1 MGSTS
6 FGQNPLKRF
15 KCTNCEAAY
24 TRKDNFVKHLKYDC
38 GNKAPAFPCP
48 MCDYQARR
56 KLQLQK
62 HINTSHKSKH
72 GIHLQLEDTFILLNC
87 YLYSAISTS
96 YTAASQLQPIT
107 FPFMCCNCG
116 RAFSLLNSLED
127 HLNKCESS
135 LCT

>member
-1 MGSTS
+1 MRST
-6 FGQNPLKRF
+6 FLGQNPLKRF
-15 KCTNCEAAY
+15 KCSNSEAAF
-24 TRKDNFVKHLKYDC
+24 TRKDNLAMNHLKYDC

-87 YLYSAISTS
+87 YLYFCYFYFLYSSVPT
-96 YTAASQLQPIT
+96 TAYYVSFYVLQMWPCLQPSQQS
-107 FPFMCCNCG
+107 G
-116 RAFSLLNSLED
+116 RSFGQM
-127 HLNKCESS
+127 
-135 LCT
+135 